1 MFEKLLSLLLHG
13 KGALVAGVLV
23 AGTAGVVISG
33 TINGANVTFSV
44 TPAASSSTTTNAA
57 ATPTPSPLAAAPLLS
72 NSSPTNSTSTSGD
85 TACAEAAHLRND
97 ANLAARIVWTEGRA
111 ALDLLVKAGE
121 KGDKKD
127 LEPFKKGLDQA
138 RKDAQTKI
146 QQEWLTVA
154 CAGKG
159 TDDNADE
166 DKNEQSTSNVDEDK
180 NDQSTSNDDEDK
192 NDDSKTSTT
201 STTSK
206 TVLNAPKTATPTPKP
221 ASNTTT
227 TTTGTTPTNSVEITF
242 DTSKL
247 GRYATFIDDEVTA
260 VNQVLK
266 DAAAATDTATKKDHA
281 KQNGA
286 SKKHDGRS
294 DDANDD
300 D

>member
-1 MFEKLLSLLLHG
+1 MFEKLLTLLLHG

-33 TINGANVTFSV
+33 TINGADFSLSV
-44 TPAASSSTTTNAA
+44 KPAASSSTTTTNVA

-85 TACAEAAHLRND
+85 TACSDSAHLRND

-111 ALDLLVKAGE
+111 ALDLLIKAGE
-121 KGDKKD
+121 KGAKQD
-127 LEPFKKGLDQA
+127 LESFKKGLDAA
-138 RKDAQTKI
+138 RKDAQTKV
-146 QQEWLTVA
+146 QHEWQTVA

-166 DKNEQSTSNVDEDK
+166 DKN
-180 NDQSTSNDDEDK
+180 DQSTSNDDEDK
-192 NDDSKTSTT
+192 NDDDSKTSTT

-206 TVLNAPKTATPTPKP
+206 TVLNAPKTATPTPKT

-227 TTTGTTPTNSVEITF
+227 VTTPTNSVEISF

-247 GRYATFIDDEVTA
+247 GRYATFIDDEVIA

-266 DAAAATDTATKKDHA
+266 DAAAAAGTTTTSTKKDHQK
-281 KQNGA
+281 KQNGS
-286 SKKHDGRS
+286 SKNHADR
-294 DDANDD
+294 DDENDD

>member
-1 MFEKLLSLLLHG
+1 MFEKLLTLLLHG

-33 TINGANVTFSV
+33 TINGADFSLSV
-44 TPAASSSTTTNAA
+44 KPAASSSTTTANVA

-85 TACAEAAHLRND
+85 TACSDSAHLRND

-111 ALDLLVKAGE
+111 ALDLLIKAGE
-121 KGDKKD
+121 KGAKQD
-127 LEPFKKGLDQA
+127 LESFNKGLDAA
-138 RKDAQTKI
+138 RKDAQTKV
-146 QQEWLTVA
+146 QHEWQTVA

-166 DKNEQSTSNVDEDK
+166 DKN
-180 NDQSTSNDDEDK
+180 DQSTSNDDEDK
-192 NDDSKTSTT
+192 NDDDSKTSTT

-206 TVLNAPKTATPTPKP
+206 TVLNAPKTATPTPKT

-227 TTTGTTPTNSVEITF
+227 VTTPTNSVEISF

-247 GRYATFIDDEVTA
+247 GRYATFIDDEVIA

-266 DAAAATDTATKKDHA
+266 DAAAAAGTTTPSTKKDHQ
-281 KQNGA
+281 KTHNGT
-286 SKKHDGRS
+286 SKNHADR
-294 DDANDD
+294 DDENDD